1 MLRGAQISDDERE
14 GLNLEARRL
23 FESHRVRMVLND
35 YDKMR
40 ESNHAGYASYYL
52 FKCWDKSELKNK
64 ADVTTYKKLLE
75 IDSKLGTTQT
85 EQLFECVFYSLR
97 IDLIEV

>member
-75 IDSKLGTTQT
+75 IDAKLGATQS
-85 EQLFECVFYSLR
+85 EQLFGCVRHSLR
-97 IDLIEV
+97 IDLIKV